1 MKNIIIYQHAGSQ
14 NHGCEALVRTIV
26 SSLRNASNDLDIGL
40 ASFEIEEDKKYGI
53 NQIVNRFYP
62 HSIQIKRFN
71 LNWFKIQIA
80 KLFHSQAMQENILTN
95 FEWLD
100 KSYSCDCYVAI
111 GGDNYCYDE
120 GKTFYPYDNKIQ
132 SLNRKKILLGCSIEP
147 SNLKEELIDNLKKF
161 ELITARETITYNA
174 LKKVMGLKRVEL
186 VPDTAFTLPTIKL
199 PLSEDFKEG
208 NTVGINVSPLIME
221 YEEVENLTFKNYCAL
236 IKYIIEKTE
245 YQIALIPHVVWK
257 SSDDRIVLR
266 KLYDLFSD
274 TGRVVL
280 VEDCNCMVLKGYISR
295 CELFIGARTHA
306 TIAAYSSCIPTLVVG
321 YSVKA
326 KGIATDLF
334 GTSERY
340 VLAVQS
346 LKNETELIK
355 AFNWLDENKEKI
367 KEHLQKTIPEYTAKV
382 ANLSVIVREV
392 LE

>member
-1 MKNIIIYQHAGSQ
+1 MKNIVIYQHAGSQ

-26 SSLRNASNDLDIGL
+26 STLRSASNDLDISL
-40 ASFEIEEDKKYGI
+40 ASFEIEEDKRYGI
-53 NQIVNRFYP
+53 NQIVDRFYP

-71 LNWFKIQIA
+71 INWFKIQLA
-80 KLFHSQAMQENILTN
+80 KLFHLDTMQENILTN

-100 KSYSCDCYVAI
+100 KRYSCDCYVAI

-120 GKTFYPYDNKIQ
+120 GKTFYPYDRKIQ
-132 SLNRKKILLGCSIEP
+132 FLDRKKILLGCSIEP
-147 SNLKEELIDNLKKF
+147 SNLKEELIDNLKSF

-174 LKKVMGLKRVEL
+174 LKKIKGLKRVEL

-199 PLSEDFKEG
+199 SLPKGFKEG

-221 YEEVENLTFKNYCAL
+221 YEEVENSTFKNYCAL
-236 IKYIIEKTE
+236 VKYIIEKTE

-257 SSDDRIVLR
+257 SSDDRVVLK
-266 KLYDLFSD
+266 KLYDLFLD

-280 VEDCNCMVLKGYISR
+280 VEDCNCMELKGYISR

-306 TIAAYSSCIPTLVVG
+306 TIAAYSSCVPTLVVG

-326 KGIATDLF
+326 RGIANDLF

-340 VLAVQS
+340 VLPVQT
-346 LKNETELIK
+346 LKNETDLID
-355 AFNWLDENKEKI
+355 AFDWLDGNKEKI
-367 KEHLQKTIPEYTAKV
+367 RKHLKKIMPEYMDKV
-382 ANLSVIVREV
+382 SNLGAIVGEV